1 MLTNNKLVLASF
13 IAFAMLAMAATTIVT
28 QEAYAKHT
36 HYHYGAYCGTNWQ
49 GTFHLSVGN
58 AALSIPAGMCIPD
71 NTETL
76 GPSS

>member
-13 IAFAMLAMAATTIVT
+13 IAFVMLAMTATTTVM
-28 QEAYAKHT
+28 QEAYAAHT

-49 GTFHLSVGN
+49 GTFHLR
-58 AALSIPAGMCIPD
+58 AAQPSLSIPAGCYPD
-71 NTETL
+71 WTETL

>member
-13 IAFAMLAMAATTIVT
+13 IAFAMLAMAGTTIVT

-36 HYHYGAYCGTNWQ
+36 HYHYGAYCGTNYQ
-49 GTFHLSVGN
+49 GTFHWR
-58 AALSIPAGMCIPD
+58 AAQPSLSIPADCLPD
-71 NTETL
+71 YTETL